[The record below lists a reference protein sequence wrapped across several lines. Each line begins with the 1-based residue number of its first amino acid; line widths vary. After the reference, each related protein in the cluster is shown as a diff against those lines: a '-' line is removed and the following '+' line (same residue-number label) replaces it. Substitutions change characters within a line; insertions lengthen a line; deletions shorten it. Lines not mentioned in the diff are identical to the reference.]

1 MSLQIKDSRATV
13 FEPVAEEKF
22 IKANLS
28 TSKKNPTKESGYE
41 NMSWRARFVG
51 DAFEKGKELS
61 NGTRIEIK
69 NALIENNYDKENGK
83 LWVTVVVFDFEIL
96 E

>member
-1 MSLQIKDSRATV
+1 MLNVKDSYATTFQV
-13 FEPVAEEKF
+13 TVEEKYVQ
-22 IKANLS
+22 ANLS

-51 DAFEKGKELS
+51 AAADKAKELTDGS
-61 NGTRIEIK
+61 RIKITNG
-69 NALIENNYDKENGK
+69 AVENNYDKETK
-83 LWVTVVVFDFEIL
+83 RLWVTVIVFDFEPV